1 MSAEL
6 TVLAEQA
13 IPYVSA
19 AASAYG
25 GAVLARTQEQAADA
39 TVAWGQRL
47 LQRLF
52 GTASTEE
59 ETPEAVADLVA
70 APEDPDVQAAMRLA
84 IRKALAAD
92 AQLAAEITDMLD
104 QARATV
110 SAGGNVVQTGDVS
123 HGGRIYGG
131 DHVDFSRG
139 TFHGPVTG
147 KG

>member
-6 TVLAEQA
+6 AVLAEQA

-19 AASAYG
+19 AAAAYG

-52 GTASTEE
+52 STATTEA
-59 ETPEAVADLVA
+59 ETPEVVADLVA

-84 IRKALAAD
+84 IRKVLAAD
-92 AQLAAEITDMLD
+92 AQLAAEITDMLG
-104 QARATV
+104 QARAAV
-110 SAGGNVVQTGDVS
+110 SAGGNVVQTGEVS
-123 HGGRIYGG
+123 GGRVYGG

>member
-6 TVLAEQA
+6 AVLAGQA

-25 GAVLARTQEQAADA
+25 GAVLARTQDQAADA

-52 GTASTEE
+52 GTTATEE
-59 ETPEAVADLVA
+59 EPPEAVADLAA

-92 AQLAAEITDMLD
+92 AQLAAEITDMLG
-104 QARATV
+104 QAEAAV
-110 SAGGNVVQTGDVS
+110 SADGNVVQAGDVS
-123 HGGRIYGG
+123 GGRVYGG